1 MKLYKKLFSYA
12 KEKSVY
18 GYAAVILSALATTF
32 WVLPF
37 WYLWKF
43 LEGIF
48 ILKNTQ
54 KAGLYVTYI
63 IFYLILYIVTY
74 FIALMSSHLLAF
86 RLESNLRKIA
96 AQNLMEAS
104 FSFYD
109 LNPSGKVR
117 KLIDDNAA
125 QTHTIVA
132 HLIPDI
138 TGAFVLPILLLL
150 LMFYV
155 DIRLG
160 IFLILVIIL
169 GGLPMAFLMG
179 DSKFME
185 RYMSS
190 IERMNAKAV
199 EYVRGMQV
207 LKIFGTSVESFKG
220 FYDAIVAY
228 STDTLNYSLSC
239 RIPYVLFQVIFNI
252 VIVLPIPFA
261 YFFIRNDGDMY
272 VILAKLIF
280 FACLSGLVYSTL
292 MKVMHVNMYH
302 SQAQMV
308 VEKLETLI
316 EDMKSKSISFGNV
329 SEMKSYNIEF
339 DKVSFAYENELVL
352 ENLSFKLEG
361 GKTYAIVGA
370 SGGGKST
377 IAKLISGFYP
387 LNSGKI
393 LIGNVDLKDYTEESI
408 MKNIAFVFQN
418 TKLFKKSIY
427 DNVRLANP
435 NSTKE
440 EVMQALHSACCDDIL
455 DKFPERENT
464 VIGSTGVYLSGGE
477 TQRIAIARAILKN
490 AKVIILDEAGAAADP
505 ENEYQIQQ
513 AFSNLMKG
521 KTVIMIAHRLSSI
534 VNVDEILVIYGG
546 KIIERGN
553 HKELIEKNGKYKYLQ
568 DSFNKANEW
577 RVYE

>member
-160 IFLILVIIL
+160 
-169 GGLPMAFLMG
+169 
-179 DSKFME
+179 
-185 RYMSS
+185 
-190 IERMNAKAV
+190 
-199 EYVRGMQV
+199 
-207 LKIFGTSVESFKG
+207 
-220 FYDAIVAY
+220 
-228 STDTLNYSLSC
+228 
-239 RIPYVLFQVIFNI
+239 
-252 VIVLPIPFA
+252 
-261 YFFIRNDGDMY
+261 
-272 VILAKLIF
+272 
-280 FACLSGLVYSTL
+280 
-292 MKVMHVNMYH
+292 
-302 SQAQMV
+302 
-308 VEKLETLI
+308 
-316 EDMKSKSISFGNV
+316 
-329 SEMKSYNIEF
+329 
-339 DKVSFAYENELVL
+339 
-352 ENLSFKLEG
+352 
-361 GKTYAIVGA
+361 
-370 SGGGKST
+370 
-377 IAKLISGFYP
+377 
-387 LNSGKI
+387 
-393 LIGNVDLKDYTEESI
+393 
-408 MKNIAFVFQN
+408 
-418 TKLFKKSIY
+418 
-427 DNVRLANP
+427 
-435 NSTKE
+435 
-440 EVMQALHSACCDDIL
+440 
-455 DKFPERENT
+455 
-464 VIGSTGVYLSGGE
+464 
-477 TQRIAIARAILKN
+477 
-490 AKVIILDEAGAAADP
+490 
-505 ENEYQIQQ
+505 
-513 AFSNLMKG
+513 
-521 KTVIMIAHRLSSI
+521 
-534 VNVDEILVIYGG
+534 
-546 KIIERGN
+546 
-553 HKELIEKNGKYKYLQ
+553 
-568 DSFNKANEW
+568 
-577 RVYE
+577 